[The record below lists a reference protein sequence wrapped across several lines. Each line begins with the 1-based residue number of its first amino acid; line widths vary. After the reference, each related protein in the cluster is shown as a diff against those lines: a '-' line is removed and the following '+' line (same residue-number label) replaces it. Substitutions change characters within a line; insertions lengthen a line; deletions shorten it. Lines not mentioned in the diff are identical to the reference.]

1 VSTEIASCILQ
12 CWHEQNTNRLKVIR
26 VDTGGEVALSKSS
39 FLLRLF
45 VDDTTAVERCLIRH
59 LMSGREVYI
68 QSGSSLQAFIKSCL
82 LNDDTPP
89 PESTVGE
96 TQ

>member
-1 VSTEIASCILQ
+1 MSTEIASFILQ
-12 CWHEQNTNRLKVIR
+12 CWYEQNSNRLKVVR
-26 VDTGGEVALSKSS
+26 VDTGEEVALGRSS

-45 VDDTTAVERCLIRH
+45 VDDTTAIERCLIRH

-96 TQ
+96 AQ

>member
-1 VSTEIASCILQ
+1 LSTEIASFILQ
-12 CWHEQNTNRLKVIR
+12 CWHEQNSNRLKVVR
-26 VDTGGEVALSKSS
+26 VDTGGEVALSRSI

-45 VDDTTAVERCLIRH
+45 VDDTTSIERCLIRH

-68 QSGSSLQAFIKSCL
+68 QSGTSLQAFIKSCL

-89 PESTVGE
+89 PESIVGE
-96 TQ
+96 T

>member
-1 VSTEIASCILQ
+1 VSTEIASFVLQ
-12 CWHEQNTNRLKVIR
+12 WWHEHNTNRLR
-26 VDTGGEVALSKSS
+26 VVRVNTGEEVVLGKSS

-45 VDDTTAVERCLIRH
+45 VDDTTAIERCLIRH

-89 PESTVGE
+89 P
-96 TQ
+96 

>member
-1 VSTEIASCILQ
+1 MSAETASFILQ
-12 CWHEQNTNRLKVIR
+12 CWYEQNSNRLKVVR
-26 VDTGGEVALSKSS
+26 VNTGEEVVLRKGS

-45 VDDTTAVERCLIRH
+45 VEDSTAIERCLIRH
-59 LMSGREVYI
+59 LESGREVYI

-82 LNDDTPP
+82 LNDDTHP

>member
-1 VSTEIASCILQ
+1 MSTNVTSFILQ
-12 CWHEQNTNRLKVIR
+12 CWHEHDTNRLKVVR
-26 VDTGGEVALSKSS
+26 VDTGEEVALSRSS
-39 FLLRLF
+39 FLVRLF
-45 VDDTTAVERCLIRH
+45 VDDTTAIERCLIRH

-89 PESTVGE
+89 PNPSAGE
-96 TQ
+96 VP